1 MGRTPIH
8 MSVIISSTQDSRFAK
23 PKTFHSI
30 PAVSKATGISL
41 RAVRNAYHSKRTSIR
56 KASGIVYTLEWQ
68 EPFIP
73 KDPRECYY
81 CRKTLTVK
89 EKSTWFHMERDD
101 IKELP
106 MGLQDP
112 GPLRGPMTFTS
123 LYLASKITGI
133 SDCVLR
139 DACKKTN
146 KKVTKRK
153 GEFARYK
160 IDWFGVCHRCD
171 PSPPTKSKGV
181 VKGYVIPRWDIN
193 ELFS

>member
-8 MSVIISSTQDSRFAK
+8 MSVIISSTQDSRFVK

-41 RAVRNAYHSKRTSIR
+41 RAVRNAYHSKRTSII
-56 KASGIVYTLEWQ
+56 KAYGKVYTLEWQ

-73 KDPRECYY
+73 KDPRECYH
-81 CRKTLTVK
+81 CHTTLTVK

-106 MGLQDP
+106 M
-112 GPLRGPMTFTS
+112 TFTS
-123 LYLASKITGI
+123 LYVASKMTGI

-139 DACKKTN
+139 NACKKTN
-146 KKVTKRK
+146 KKVTERK

-160 IDWFGVCHRCD
+160 INWFGVCRQCD
-171 PSPPTKSKGV
+171 PSPSKKSKGV
-181 VKGYVIPRWDIN
+181 VKGYVIPRWDIS
-193 ELFS
+193 ELFP

>member
-8 MSVIISSTQDSRFAK
+8 MSVIISSTQDNRFDK

-41 RAVRNAYHSKRTSIR
+41 RAVRNAYHSKKTSVR
-56 KASGIVYTLEWQ
+56 KASGKVYTLEWQ

-73 KDPRECYY
+73 KDPRECYH
-81 CRKTLTVK
+81 CCKTLTVK
-89 EKSTWFHMERDD
+89 EKSTWFHTERDD

-106 MGLQDP
+106 M
-112 GPLRGPMTFTS
+112 TIKS
-123 LYLASKITGI
+123 LYVALKVTGI

-139 DACKKTN
+139 NACKKTN

-160 IDWFGVCHRCD
+160 INWFGICRRCD

-181 VKGYVIPRWDIN
+181 VEGYVIPRWDIN
-193 ELFS
+193 ELFP